1 MKAIRPLVG
10 AIRWDAWTG
19 GTITKQVERT
29 LGPATYHDRLPWFAK
44 VVDQNTV
51 RIDGG
56 PQDVMDREIDFAAN
70 AGLDYWAFLVY
81 PESSPMSAA
90 LKQYLKSPRR
100 KRIKFCLILHSTL
113 KVRARGWPRER
124 DRILTL
130 LKRPEYQTVLDGRP
144 LVYAFC
150 GRDLPFDRFQELRAA
165 VVKAGINPYWV
176 YMGWSPA
183 ADFKRVSAKGFD
195 AVSAYAM
202 GGGWPK
208 FAQLVQAVETKYW
221 QAAAKARVPLVP
233 MVTTGWDKRPRKDH
247 PVSWEKDA
255 GYHAQKVFP
264 SRATPEE
271 IAQHLRRAMK
281 FCDAHPKL
289 CPARAVIIY
298 AWNEYDEGGW
308 LAPTRNAD
316 GAPGTGRLDAIRKAL
331 RNREN

>member
-1 MKAIRPLVG
+1 MKAMRPLVG

-19 GTITKQVERT
+19 GTVTKQVERT
-29 LGPATYHDRLPWFAK
+29 LGPAKYHDRLPWFAK
-44 VVDQNTV
+44 EVDQNTV

-56 PQDVMDREIDFAAN
+56 PRDVMDREIDFAAN

-100 KRIKFCLILHSTL
+100 KRVKVCLILHSTL
-113 KVRARGWPRER
+113 KVKPGEWPRER
-124 DRILTL
+124 DRIVKL
-130 LKRPEYQTVLDGRP
+130 LQTPTYQTVLDGRP

-150 GRDLPFDRFQELRAA
+150 GRDLPFDRFAELRAA
-165 VVKAGINPYWV
+165 ATKVGINPYYV

-183 ADFKRVSAKGFD
+183 ADFKRVSPKGFD

-202 GGGWPK
+202 GGDQPR
-208 FAQLVQAVETKYW
+208 FAQLAEAVEAKYW
-221 QAAAKARVPLVP
+221 QAAAKAGVPMVP

-247 PVSWEKDA
+247 PVTWEKDA
-255 GYHAQKVFP
+255 AYHEQKTFP
-264 SRATPEE
+264 SRATSDE
-271 IAQHLRRAMK
+271 IAAHLRRALT
-281 FCDAHPKL
+281 FVDAHPKL

-308 LAPTRNAD
+308 IAPTRGAN
-316 GAPGTGRLDAIRKAL
+316 GAPDAARLDAIGKVL
-331 RNREN
+331 RDGEN